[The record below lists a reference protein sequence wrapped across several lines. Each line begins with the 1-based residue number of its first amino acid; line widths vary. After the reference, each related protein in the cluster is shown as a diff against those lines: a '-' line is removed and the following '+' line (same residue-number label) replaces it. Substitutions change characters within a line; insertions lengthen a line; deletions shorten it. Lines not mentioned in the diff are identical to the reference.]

1 MSRNTE
7 TLSIS
12 VTKELAEELRAASR
26 RTGIPMARIA
36 AQGMRHRIDEL
47 RADRAGIQH
56 GVRRALDSAA
66 GTILDLPPGTRLVT
80 ADGKEPTPLDVGRIA
95 FVDGAEATIP
105 GPPVSQ
111 LDELRPTAACTAT
124 RGELTCARPAHHDG
138 NHLSPGPTGAAHW
151 STRRLGVVDTHRQ
164 DNERKSAKEVR

>member
-12 VTKELAEELRAASR
+12 VTKELAGELRAASR

-47 RADRAGIQH
+47 RADRAGIKA
-56 GVRRALDSAA
+56 GVRRAIDSASA
-66 GTILDLPPGTRLVT
+66 TILDLPPGTRLVT

-95 FVDGAEATIP
+95 FVDGADAATPDPP
-105 GPPVSQ
+105 G
-111 LDELRPTAACTAT
+111 ELRECPDCGHTPCLGPKCTI
-124 RGELTCARPAHHDG
+124 LP
-138 NHLSPGPTGAAHW
+138 
-151 STRRLGVVDTHRQ
+151 RLLADRER
-164 DNERKSAKEVR
+164 ERKSATEVRIASPRIQEPMSALAPRSPFDPGVR